1 MTGGTNTLTHRWR
14 LNYLDERTNV
24 SVHSQPSRSN
34 EARTVL
40 EKFYAPPGFPEA
52 VSPCNP
58 VELNEV
64 TKNKAEEEKPGNTR
78 QVLKASYKASWMAA
92 FSPFRTLLT
101 TGFAL
106 YMTGSSVQ
114 FFSVASTVAAL
125 FMQLRSLFR
134 IRETFQP
141 IFSSGIQNHT
151 TVIPQLIVHFLLC
164 SVGVAMGLY
173 KAHVLGFLPTTQ
185 SDWVALLPLRK
196 VESSFLIRG
205 VAM

>member
-1 MTGGTNTLTHRWR
+1 MTGGTTALTHRWR
-14 LNYLDERTNV
+14 LNYLDERKNV
-24 SVHSQPSRSN
+24 SASSQPSRSN
-34 EARTVL
+34 ETRAVL
-40 EKFYAPPGFPEA
+40 EKFFTPPGFPEA
-52 VSPCNP
+52 TSSRDP

-64 TKNKAEEEKPGNTR
+64 KNIKAEEEKPGNTR
-78 QVLKASYKASWMAA
+78 KVLKASFRASWMAA
-92 FSPFRTLLT
+92 FSPFRALLT

-114 FFSVASTVAAL
+114 FFSVASTVAVL
-125 FMQLRSLFR
+125 LMHLRSLFQ

-141 IFSSGIQNHT
+141 IFSSGIQNHAT
-151 TVIPQLIVHFLLC
+151 IIPQLIVHFLLC
-164 SVGVAMGLY
+164 CAGVAMGLY

-205 VAM
+205 IAM